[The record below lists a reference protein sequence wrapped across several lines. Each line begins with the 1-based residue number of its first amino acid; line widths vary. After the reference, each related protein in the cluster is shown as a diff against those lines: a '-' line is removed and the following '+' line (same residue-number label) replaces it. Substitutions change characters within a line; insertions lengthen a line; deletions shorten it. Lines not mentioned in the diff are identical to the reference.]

1 MDNLLTKVKTNN
13 RISNQQSRLG
23 QETEMKNILKT
34 ENEIMKIKNQKRID
48 IDNVFANPKALNLDD
63 NRQPV

>member
-13 RISNQQSRLG
+13 RILKQQSRLG

-34 ENEIMKIKNQKRID
+34 ENEIMKIKNQKKID
-48 IDNVFANPKALNLDD
+48 IDNVFTNPKALNLYE

>member
-48 IDNVFANPKALNLDD
+48 IDNVFANPKALNLDE

>member
-13 RISNQQSRLG
+13 RILNQQSRLG